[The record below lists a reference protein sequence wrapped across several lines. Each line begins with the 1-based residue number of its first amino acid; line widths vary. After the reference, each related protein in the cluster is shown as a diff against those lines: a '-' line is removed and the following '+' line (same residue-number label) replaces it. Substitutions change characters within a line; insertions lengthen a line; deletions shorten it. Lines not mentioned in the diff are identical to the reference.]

1 MLVSQLNSNVLNV
14 DMASA
19 HISLLESTPDTSFDQ
34 NAYVL
39 KLSKYPELFQGLC
52 HLVSQCP
59 ERFTNPNV
67 LELMKRLAFS
77 IECDIQMD
85 VIKFLDDKVDQID
98 AEYLRSLSAIEN
110 VSRLYDAL
118 ENLFDHWGN
127 LSDEN

>member
-1 MLVSQLNSNVLNV
+1 
-14 DMASA
+14 
-19 HISLLESTPDTSFDQ
+19 
-34 NAYVL
+34 
-39 KLSKYPELFQGLC
+39 
-52 HLVSQCP
+52 
-59 ERFTNPNV
+59 
-67 LELMKRLAFS
+67 MKRLAFS